1 MKQLSPP
8 ELRAWLDDAT
18 RPKPVLL
25 DVREGWEIEYCRIDG
40 SNFIP
45 MREVQ
50 QRWDELDPE
59 VETVVICHHGVRSY
73 HVASFLEHQ
82 GFGAVY
88 NLSGGVDGWA
98 RQVDPT
104 MKTY

>member
-8 ELRAWLDDAT
+8 ELREWLNDTT
-18 RPKPVLL
+18 RAKPVLL
-25 DVREGWEIEYCRIDG
+25 DVREGWETEYCRIDG
-40 SNFIP
+40 SNWIP
-45 MREVQ
+45 MREVSE
-50 QRWDELDPE
+50 RWDELNQE
-59 VETVVICHHGVRSY
+59 AETVVICHHGVRSY
-73 HVASFLEHQ
+73 HVAKFLEHQ
-82 GFGAVY
+82 GFSDVY

>member
-1 MKQLSPP
+1 MKQLTPL

-18 RPKPVLL
+18 RGKPLLL
-25 DVREGWEIEYCRIDG
+25 DVREAWEIEYCRIEG
-40 SNFIP
+40 STFIP

-50 QRWDELDPE
+50 TRWQEMDQQIK
-59 VETVVICHHGVRSY
+59 VVVICHHGVRSY
-73 HVASFLEHQ
+73 HVANFLEHQ
-82 GFGAVY
+82 GFSDVY
-88 NLSGGVDGWA
+88 NLSSGVDGWA

>member
-1 MKQLSPP
+1 MKQLTPL

-18 RPKPVLL
+18 RAKPILL
-25 DVREGWEIEYCRIDG
+25 DVREGWEIEYCRIEG
-40 SNFIP
+40 SKFIP

-50 QRWDELDPE
+50 ERWQEMDQQTK
-59 VETVVICHHGVRSY
+59 VVVICHHGVRSY
-73 HVASFLEHQ
+73 HVANFLEHQ
-82 GFGAVY
+82 AFSDVY
-88 NLSGGVDGWA
+88 NLSSGVDGWA

>member
-1 MKQLSPP
+1 MKQLTPL

-18 RPKPVLL
+18 RTRPFLL
-25 DVREGWEIEYCRIDG
+25 DVREGWEIAYCQIDG
-40 SNFIP
+40 SSWIP

-59 VETVVICHHGVRSY
+59 AEIVVICHHGVRSY
-73 HVASFLEHQ
+73 HVASFLAHQ
-82 GFGAVY
+82 GFSDVY
-88 NLSGGVDGWA
+88 NLAGGVDGWA

>member
-1 MKQLSPP
+1 MKQLTPL

-18 RPKPVLL
+18 RPQPILL
-25 DVREGWEIEYCRIDG
+25 DVREGWEIAYCQIDG
-40 SNFIP
+40 SSWIP

-50 QRWDELDPE
+50 QRCDELDPAAE
-59 VETVVICHHGVRSY
+59 IVVICHHGVRSY
-73 HVASFLEHQ
+73 HVANFLEHQ
-82 GFGAVY
+82 GFSHVY
-88 NLSGGVDGWA
+88 NLSSGVDGWA